1 MKKPR
6 TYKQLQQDPRVADWS
21 DERSGGM
28 CNDGLWIYLAP
39 GWVTDE
45 GLNTIHEWTVAEC
58 CDCLS
63 WARYSPDEWRQALQ
77 GQQAH
82 ELKNVELLPA
92 G

>member
-21 DERSGGM
+21 DERSGGIA
-28 CNDGLWIYLAP
+28 NDGLWIYLAP

-45 GLNTIHEWTVAEC
+45 GLLTIHEWTVAEC

-63 WARYSPDEWRQALQ
+63 WARYSPEEWVQAQ
-77 GQQAH
+77 GYMLHQ
-82 ELKNVELLPA
+82 KPELLPA

>member
-6 TYKQLQQDPRVADWS
+6 TYKQLQQDARVSDWS
-21 DERSGGM
+21 DERSMGM

-45 GLNTIHEWTVAEC
+45 GLLTIHEYTVAEC
-58 CDCLS
+58 CDCIT
-63 WARYSPDEWRQALQ
+63 WTRYSPEEYLGALHPMDRQ
-77 GQQAH
+77 
-82 ELKNVELLPA
+82 KPSLLPA

>member
-6 TYKQLQQDPRVADWS
+6 SFKQLKQDPRVSDWS
-21 DERSGGM
+21 DERAPDGM

-39 GWVTDE
+39 GWVTCE
-45 GLNTIHEWTVAEC
+45 GLVTIHEWTVAEC

-63 WARYSPDEWRQALQ
+63 WARYSPEEWVKAMEYRPDS
-77 GQQAH
+77 
-82 ELKNVELLPA
+82 KPELLPA

>member
-6 TYKQLQQDPRVADWS
+6 TYKQLKQDPRVSDWS

-39 GWVTDE
+39 GWVTCE
-45 GLNTIHEWTVAEC
+45 GLLTIHEDTVAEC
-58 CDCLS
+58 CDCVS
-63 WARYSPDEWRQALQ
+63 WAYYSPEDWTQAMDPRGECL
-77 GQQAH
+77 H
-82 ELKNVELLPA
+82 KFLPA